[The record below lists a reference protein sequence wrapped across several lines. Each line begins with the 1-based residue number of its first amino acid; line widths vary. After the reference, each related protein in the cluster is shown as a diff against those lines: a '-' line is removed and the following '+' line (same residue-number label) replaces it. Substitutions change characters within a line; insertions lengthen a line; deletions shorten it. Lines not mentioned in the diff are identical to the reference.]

1 MGVTWVSAC
10 GADPCAAPLRPG
22 PLVDEAQ
29 TAALFQASNSGL
41 GQEDAWRDTE
51 VPRAGCV

>member
-1 MGVTWVSAC
+1 MSAC